1 MKTVYFKNKNA
12 NHAVNILGK
21 HVRFIDGKAEIEDK
35 EAEKLAKK
43 EEYSL
48 KPFVDPKKKK
58 AGRKRKSKK

>member
-12 NHAVNILGK
+12 NHAVNIQGK
-21 HVRFIDGKAEIEDK
+21 HVNFIDGKAEIEDK

-48 KPFVDPKKKK
+48 KPFVVPKKKTK
-58 AGRKRKSKK
+58 RRKKK